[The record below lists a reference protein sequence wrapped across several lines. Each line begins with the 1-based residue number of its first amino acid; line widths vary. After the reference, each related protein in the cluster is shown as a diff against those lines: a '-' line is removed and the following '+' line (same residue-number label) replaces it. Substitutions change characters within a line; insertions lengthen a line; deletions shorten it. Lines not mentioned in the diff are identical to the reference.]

1 MSLTTT
7 TLKTGN
13 IGERVAEKNSEELSV
28 NRNESNLSGNTEPLW
43 AMIEC
48 GMGKNICQNTNTP
61 TH

>member
-28 NRNESNLSGNTEPLW
+28 NRNESNLSGNTEPL
-43 AMIEC
+43 
-48 GMGKNICQNTNTP
+48 
-61 TH
+61 